1 VLTRAVAWRSGQ
13 SPGSS
18 SAITGPSAGLEL
30 FFEYFSDRLLSAGQ
44 DPRPPVDNSR
54 ECSSRWPA
62 IVRENSL
69 TKSAVVTLPSSVA
82 EQRDKMRSA
91 GAGIG
96 HCFAAVAASCHHALI
111 ATQILHIRTDPELT
125 SH

>member
-82 EQRDKMRSA
+82 EHEIKCAALAPVLGTASQPWQPRATMR
-91 GAGIG
+91 
-96 HCFAAVAASCHHALI
+96 
-111 ATQILHIRTDPELT
+111 
-125 SH
+125 